1 MDHDDVIEEL
11 ELAAVE
17 PDGLA
22 RLMAGDTAIAAAV
35 AGHLAGCERC
45 TGEFQRL
52 SRAAPLLR
60 DVVRTTA
67 PADLRERTLAFV
79 RAHGVPRGEA
89 AVAATAAGRAA
100 AIASAGVDAPATA
113 GSALEP
119 VTAGRRRRIQA
130 LPLVA
135 GLAAAVVLAV
145 AATSFLAEQ
154 QASRLLADQQRTIGG
169 LEAVASATLEITA
182 QPDVERVNLTATD
195 TSTTGSLLFSPGTTK
210 LVVVATG
217 LQQPPA
223 GLEYRCWVELAGKRE
238 NVGRMFFAENLAYWV
253 GDTPAISGVGPGTLF
268 GVSLAEL
275 DGTLVDGPPVIS
287 GEL

>member
-1 MDHDDVIEEL
+1 MDHDDVIEQL

-22 RLMAGDTAIAAAV
+22 RLMAGDTAIAGAV
-35 AGHLAGCERC
+35 AAHLAGCDRC

-79 RAHGVPRGEA
+79 REYGVPRGE
-89 AVAATAAGRAA
+89 VAGTAGAA
-100 AIASAGVDAPATA
+100 AIAESASAPASAPLTSAG
-113 GSALEP
+113 
-119 VTAGRRRRIQA
+119 GRRPFRA
-130 LPLVA
+130 LPWVA
-135 GLAAAVVLAV
+135 GLAAAVALAV
-145 AATSFLAEQ
+145 AATSFLAAQ
-154 QASRLLADQQRTIGG
+154 QASRLVADQQRAIGG

-182 QPDVERVNLTATD
+182 EPDVERVTLTATD
-195 TSTTGSLLFSPGTTK
+195 ASTTGSLLFSPGTTK
-210 LVVVATG
+210 LVVVAKG
-217 LQQPPA
+217 LQHPPA
-223 GLEYRCWVELAGKRE
+223 GMEYRCWVELAGKRE
-238 NVGRMFFAENLAYWV
+238 NVGRMFFAEDLAYWV
-253 GDTPAISGVGPGTLF
+253 GDTPSISAAGPGTLF

-275 DGTLVDGPPVIS
+275 DGSLVDGPPVIS